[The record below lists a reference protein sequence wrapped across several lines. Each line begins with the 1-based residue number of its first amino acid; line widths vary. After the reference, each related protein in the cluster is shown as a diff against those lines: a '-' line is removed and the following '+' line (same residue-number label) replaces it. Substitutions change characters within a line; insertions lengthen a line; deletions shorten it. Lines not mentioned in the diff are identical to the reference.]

1 VVYLGC
7 EGFDIIYYMKYLLMV
22 PSTIWLLLSTAF
34 FAWGE
39 YLSKKWGMNPGWFFA
54 IFIALVYG
62 IGSMFWLPY
71 LLYKNELA
79 IRGTIWSVVSL
90 VVTVMLG
97 VLIFHEKISLVQIVG
112 LLLAFV
118 AVALLSI

>member
-1 VVYLGC
+1 
-7 EGFDIIYYMKYLLMV
+7 
-22 PSTIWLLLSTAF
+22 
-34 FAWGE
+34 
-39 YLSKKWGMNPGWFFA
+39 LSKKWGMNPGWFFA